1 MPLTAADVMTSP
13 AIVASAEM
21 TMSQIAVIL
30 ATRGIS
36 AVPICGPDRTLLG
49 IISEADILRPLRN
62 SASLRREWWGGVV
75 AKDEALPRDFLEYLR
90 DDHRKAGEVMVRH
103 VIVAEED
110 MPIPVLAD
118 LMVKHG
124 VKRMP
129 VVRDGRVVGIISRSD
144 LVAAI
149 ARGNE
154 APPAP

>member
-1 MPLTAADVMTSP
+1 MPLTAVDIMTSP
-13 AIVASAEM
+13 AIVASVET
-21 TMSQIAVIL
+21 TMSQIAAIL

-49 IISEADILRPLRN
+49 IVSEADILRPLRN
-62 SASLRREWWGGVV
+62 AARMRREWWVGEVTEG
-75 AKDEALPRDFLEYLR
+75 EGQPRDFLEYLR

-103 VIVAEED
+103 VIAAEED